1 MFLLLLQVTKAEKD
15 GNSCNSWPLFTVKV
29 IKEEVIVFN
38 YTTHLEMHACFCP
51 LTGQRLQDL
60 GAQKNMTND
69 FLENIYTHEQNNGA
83 SGGGGRGNQFSTL
96 GLAFNFHFMTFIKMK
111 GRRKHNF
118 HFQSLSALRIFFLHS
133 LLLAS

>member
-1 MFLLLLQVTKAEKD
+1 MFLIVTKAEKD

-38 YTTHLEMHACFCP
+38 CTAHLDMHACFCP
-51 LTGQRLQDL
+51 LAGQQLQDS

-69 FLENIYTHEQNNGA
+69 LLEIIYTHEQNNGA

-96 GLAFNFHFMTFIKMK
+96 GLAFNFHFDF
-111 GRRKHNF
+111 
-118 HFQSLSALRIFFLHS
+118 FQNERAKKV
-133 LLLAS
+133 